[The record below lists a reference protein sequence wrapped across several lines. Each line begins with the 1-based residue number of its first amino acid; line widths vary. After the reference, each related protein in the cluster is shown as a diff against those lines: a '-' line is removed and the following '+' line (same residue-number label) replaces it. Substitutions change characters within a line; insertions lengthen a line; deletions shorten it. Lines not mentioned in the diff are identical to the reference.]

1 MIPRLVDIHNHF
13 VPGVDDGAPNLEDA
27 LHYLREFVELGI
39 TRVVTTPHLSARR
52 LDGQR
57 RAGIDAAFAELK
69 RAVDEELPDLELT
82 GAYEICL
89 DEPDVDMS
97 DAHLG
102 FGDGKAL
109 LVEFPMLML
118 PAYPDRMLAAV
129 QDQGWRPILAHP
141 ERYQGIGA
149 RPGWLDRLRS
159 AGTVLCLNAGSLW
172 GEYGAE
178 AQTVSRLMLRAGLA
192 DIIASDHHARP
203 RRATTIRRVWD
214 VLAAT
219 GHEDAASSLL
229 HHNPLAVLDG
239 AATVPVAQVT
249 IETGL
254 WGKLRRMLSGR

>member
-1 MIPRLVDIHNHF
+1 VIPPLVDIHNHF
-13 VPGVDDGAPNLEDA
+13 VPGVDDGAPTLEDA

-52 LDGQR
+52 LHGPR
-57 RAGIDAAFAELK
+57 RAGIDAAFAELAS
-69 RAVDEELPDLELT
+69 AVDEELPDLEIT

-97 DAHLG
+97 DGDLG

-129 QDQGWRPILAHP
+129 QAQGWRPILAHP
-141 ERYQGIGA
+141 ERYMGIGA
-149 RPGWLDRLRS
+149 RPGWLDTLRS
-159 AGTVLCLNAGSLW
+159 MGTVLCVNAGSLW

-178 AQTVSRLMLRAGLA
+178 AHTVSHQMLRGGLA

-203 RRATTIRRVWD
+203 RRASTIRRVWD
-214 VLAAT
+214 VLSET
-219 GHEDAASSLL
+219 GHEDAASTLL
-229 HHNPLAVLDG
+229 HHNPLAVLGGD
-239 AATVPVAQVT
+239 ATIPVSPVS
-249 IETGL
+249 IETGV
-254 WGKLRRMLSGR
+254 WGKLRRMMGRR